1 MDTGRIFMQFS
12 EWEPH
17 YKEIVEYFGFDRAAD
32 EEAAR
37 LLATLLDRDNLLS
50 LASLTDGNEVTVCGN
65 APCLKDE
72 ITKITGIV
80 FAADAAAEVLDSNGI
95 FADAIFTDL
104 DGATDRIIELNRE
117 GTIIV
122 VHAHGDNMPLLNYWV
137 PRFSG
142 KVVGTTQAAPLPHV
156 YNFGGFS
163 DGDRA
168 VFAADELG
176 ASKITLVG
184 FDLDDEDVDPMKRGK
199 LRWARKLL
207 ALIGHEV

>member
-1 MDTGRIFMQFS
+1 MQFA

-17 YKEIVEYFGFDRAAD
+17 YQEILDYFGFERDAD

-37 LLATLLDRDNLLS
+37 LLASLLDHDNLLS

-65 APCLKDE
+65 APCLKE
-72 ITKITGIV
+72 ELGKVSGIV

-95 FADAIFTDL
+95 RPDAIFTDL
-104 DGATDRIIELNRE
+104 DGATDRFIEMNRE

-122 VHAHGDNMPLLNYWV
+122 VHAHGDNMPLLHHWV

-142 KVVGTTQAAPLPHV
+142 KVVGTTQAAPLPRV
-156 YNFGGFS
+156 YNFGGFT

-176 ASKITLVG
+176 ASKITLAG
-184 FDLDDEDVDPMKRGK
+184 FDLDDVNVDPLKRGK
-199 LRWARKLL
+199 LFWARKLL
-207 ALIGHEV
+207 LLIGHEV